1 MTEKVDLIVK
11 NGTVLSFDEKDSRFS
26 NGAVVIRDGI
36 IVDIDEQFD
45 ILDKYEAKEVIDV
58 DGDLIMPGLI
68 NGHTHAAMSAL
79 RGYSDDLPLD
89 QWLEHIIPAEN
100 KIMGKEM
107 VYWGTLVSAAEMIR
121 SGITTVSDAY
131 FFEEDAVRAFKK
143 SGMRAVCAQGIV
155 DFPTPQW
162 EDPAEKFDII
172 EQFLDNFPNDDN
184 GIVSPALFVHAPY
197 TASPET
203 YHKARD
209 LASKSSAR
217 VFTHLAETESEVDD
231 IKKKYGR
238 SPVRHL
244 ENEGVL
250 NENFTAV
257 HVNWVDDEEIDILS
271 GYGSSVVVCPGSGAK
286 LAAGVA
292 PVTAFINAGIPVGL
306 GTDGPASNNRQ
317 DLFYEMDILA
327 KLQKVT
333 SKNPTSITAKT
344 VLATALFL
352 GAEALGL
359 EDRIGCLKV
368 GMAADMIVVD
378 LTRPHAAPLFDYL
391 SHLVY
396 SARGFDVKTNIINGR
411 VVYHWGKIYPFD
423 EPEAIARL
431 FEIGNQLL

>member
-11 NGTVLSFDEKDSRFS
+11 NGTVLSFDENDSRFA
-26 NGAVVIRDGI
+26 NGAVVIKDGV
-36 IVDIDEQFD
+36 IVDIGEQFD
-45 ILDKYEAKEVIDV
+45 ILDGYEAKDVIDV

-89 QWLEHIIPAEN
+89 QWLEQVIPAEN

-121 SGITTVSDAY
+121 SGITTVCDAY
-131 FFEEDAVRAFKK
+131 FFEEDAVRAFVK
-143 SGMRAVCAQGIV
+143 SGMRAVCAQGVV

-162 EDPAEKFDII
+162 EDPETKFEIVEKFL
-172 EQFLDNFPNDDN
+172 ESFPKDEEST
-184 GIVSPALFVHAPY
+184 VYPALFVHAPY

-203 YHKARD
+203 YHRARD
-209 LASKSSAR
+209 LASKSGAR
-217 VFTHLAETESEVDD
+217 LFTHLAETEGEVED

-238 SPVRHL
+238 TPVRHL

-257 HVNWVDDEEIDILS
+257 HVNWVDEQEIEILS

-292 PVTAFINAGIPVGL
+292 PVTSFINAGIPVGL

-333 SKNPTSITAKT
+333 SKDPTSIKAKT

-352 GAEALGL
+352 GAEAVGM
-359 EDRIGCLKV
+359 EDRIGCLKK
-368 GMAADMIVVD
+368 GMAADIIIVD
-378 LTRPHAAPLFDYL
+378 LTRPHAAPLFDYP

-396 SARGFDVKTNIINGR
+396 SARGFDVKTSIINGR
-411 VVYHWGKIYPFD
+411 VVYHWGKVYPFD
-423 EPEAIARL
+423 EPGAIARL
-431 FEIGNQLL
+431 FEIGNQLR